1 MVARDASQRATG
13 RVRAARKLLE
23 RRPRIGRGR
32 AAAWAGAVVVSR
44 QHAARNG
51 AVGRTGVP
59 SLWLGSRRCCL
70 GSRGAHSPSSGAT
83 DLHWGI
89 VDETLRQAE
98 HKRLPLASSEAARY
112 LHRYQCS
119 SHRGSQIDGVVV
131 FSLTSARFC
140 EQTPRSSSECPAS
153 TFSCT
158 LPRAVGCN
166 VDGSYSLRKWCKCGA
181 TRQHVFR

>member
-1 MVARDASQRATG
+1 MGGRRGCLETTRRD
-13 RVRAARKLLE
+13 E
-23 RRPRIGRGR
+23 RRRWSNGR
-32 AAAWAGAVVVSR
+32 ALSVAWLTALLLGLAGRTQSTER
-44 QHAARNG
+44 RNRL
-51 AVGRTGVP
+51 AVG
-59 SLWLGSRRCCL
+59 
-70 GSRGAHSPSSGAT
+70 H
-83 DLHWGI
+83 I

-153 TFSCT
+153 AFSCT

-166 VDGSYSLRKWCKCGA
+166 VDGSYSLRNWCNCGA
-181 TRQHVFR
+181 TRQHLFQ